1 MSEDTN
7 DETAG
12 RPRAWESATGHDAA
26 VPEDPAQAIA
36 LPAVTPPR
44 PGGAPR
50 HPRHPSRRLRQPP
63 RRPHPSSPRPR
74 PRECR

>member
-12 RPRAWESATGHDAA
+12 RAGAWESATGHDAA

-36 LPAVTPPR
+36 LPSVTPPAPAADAAPTAPAPPVAAAAPQR
-44 PGGAPR
+44 PQR
-50 HPRHPSRRLRQPP
+50 P
-63 RRPHPSSPRPR
+63 RRHHRGCP
-74 PRECR
+74 